1 VNDEDL
7 LQTKQQVRRA
17 LRAARAAMPAEQRQS
32 ESASIA
38 TRVLA
43 LPEVINAHSVHIY
56 LSMKTEVDT
65 NAIIRALISSGK
77 QVVVPWMNEDG
88 SMSPSELLLEDLDN
102 IVELGKLRVPQ
113 APHHRPVEDGRWD
126 LVIVPLVGATLTGE
140 RIGNGA
146 GHYDRLLS
154 TWPRTSVGLALSAQI
169 VLALPLEPHD
179 IRLTHLITAT
189 PKIRA

>member
-1 VNDEDL
+1 
-7 LQTKQQVRRA
+7 
-17 LRAARAAMPAEQRQS
+17 
-32 ESASIA
+32 
-38 TRVLA
+38 
-43 LPEVINAHSVHIY
+43 
-56 LSMKTEVDT
+56 
-65 NAIIRALISSGK
+65 
-77 QVVVPWMNEDG
+77 
-88 SMSPSELLLEDLDN
+88 
-102 IVELGKLRVPQ
+102 LGKLRVPQ

>member
-154 TWPRTSVGLALSAQI
+154 AWPRPSVGLALSAQI
-169 VLALPLEPHD
+169 VPALPLEPHD